1 MVNPSPILN
10 NCPACGA
17 VSWKQVFD
25 VIDHSISNEQFRLY
39 ECDQCTLR
47 ITANAPGSEEIGRYY
62 QSSAYISHSNTR
74 KGLVNQLY
82 QGVRK
87 ITLSQKNKLIRSHY
101 GEGIGNLLDFGSGA
115 GAFVSYMQKNNW
127 KVTGIEPAENARA
140 IAKNEYGIELLDLAG
155 FYTLPAGQFDVIT
168 LWHVL
173 EHVHALNETIKQLR
187 RLLKP
192 TGRIYIAVPNYTSL
206 DAAHFGRYWAA
217 YDVPRHL
224 YHFSP
229 PAMRQLIDKNQ
240 LKVHAVK
247 PMWFDSFYVSM
258 LSTQYQ
264 GGRVDYINSL
274 WQGVRSTIRTLQD
287 KERASS
293 LIYEI
298 GY

>member
-101 GEGIGNLLDFGSGA
+101 GEGVGNLLDFGSGA

-140 IAKNEYGIELLDLAG
+140 MQKANTELNFLTLLASIHCRLD
-155 FYTLPAGQFDVIT
+155 
-168 LWHVL
+168 
-173 EHVHALNETIKQLR
+173 
-187 RLLKP
+187 
-192 TGRIYIAVPNYTSL
+192 SL
-206 DAAHFGRYWAA
+206 
-217 YDVPRHL
+217 
-224 YHFSP
+224 
-229 PAMRQLIDKNQ
+229 M
-240 LKVHAVK
+240 
-247 PMWFDSFYVSM
+247 
-258 LSTQYQ
+258 
-264 GGRVDYINSL
+264 
-274 WQGVRSTIRTLQD
+274 
-287 KERASS
+287 
-293 LIYEI
+293 
-298 GY
+298 